1 MRAGRP
7 GVSALEGEGACA
19 ERVRKESATRLA
31 LSGLTRL
38 VASAQRVPRCGVRPG
53 KELGLPV
60 ESGPQVPGCVM
71 CARPAHAGP
80 NLGPFCS
87 QKETEPWWARR
98 WGVSCGLCSEHPLP
112 GPWLC
117 TQPRLGARGGT
128 RWAGRA
134 EEGTFLPVCRR
145 AQAGAGSSGP
155 LLVAPPPPAR
165 FRGAILAEVALC
177 WHRWSLDVALREAG
191 LRARVSLPEQ
201 RAGRWG
207 RRSLHWS
214 RCGFL
219 PRPC

>member
-71 CARPAHAGP
+71 CARPAHAGS

-98 WGVSCGLCSEHPLP
+98 WGGLLRPVLRAPSPGPLALHSATPGCTGRHALGGPGRGRNIPPRVPTGPGGRRQLRAPPRCPPTARPLP
-112 GPWLC
+112 RSDPG
-117 TQPRLGARGGT
+117 RGS
-128 RWAGRA
+128 
-134 EEGTFLPVCRR
+134 PVL
-145 AQAGAGSSGP
+145 AQVEP
-155 LLVAPPPPAR
+155 
-165 FRGAILAEVALC
+165 
-177 WHRWSLDVALREAG
+177 
-191 LRARVSLPEQ
+191 
-201 RAGRWG
+201 
-207 RRSLHWS
+207 
-214 RCGFL
+214 
-219 PRPC
+219 